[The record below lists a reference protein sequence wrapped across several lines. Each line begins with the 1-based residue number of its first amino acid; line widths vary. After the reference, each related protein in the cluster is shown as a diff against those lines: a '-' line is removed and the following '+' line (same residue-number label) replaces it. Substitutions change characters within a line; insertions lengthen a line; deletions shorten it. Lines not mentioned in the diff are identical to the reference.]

1 MALVQLSAVA
11 DVVTR
16 KHEAVSR
23 TAAQLAAASLSGIS
37 AHAGVSASPSYGI
50 GYGKSASFEGASSV
64 TW

>member
-37 AHAGVSASPSYGI
+37 AHAGLARRRATV
-50 GYGKSASFEGASSV
+50 
-64 TW
+64 